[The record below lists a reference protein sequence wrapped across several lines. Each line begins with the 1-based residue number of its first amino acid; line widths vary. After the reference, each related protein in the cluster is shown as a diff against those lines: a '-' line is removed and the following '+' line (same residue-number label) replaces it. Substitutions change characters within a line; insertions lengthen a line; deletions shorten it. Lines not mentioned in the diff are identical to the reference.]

1 MKQLATYLKITSIK
15 RNAFA
20 RLVGISS
27 PYLTQILAGNKR
39 PSLDLA
45 FRIEKATNRLVPASC
60 WVSHQE
66 PSIDAEPS
74 ARSPSK

>member
-1 MKQLATYLKITSIK
+1 MKQLATYLEATKIK

-20 RLVGISS
+20 QSVGISA
-27 PYLTQILAGNKR
+27 PYLTQILAGMKR

-66 PSIDAEPS
+66 ASIDAEPT
-74 ARSPSK
+74 AGSPSK

>member
-1 MKQLATYLKITSIK
+1 MKQLATYLEATHIK

-20 RLVGISS
+20 QSVGISA
-27 PYLTQILAGNKR
+27 PYLTQILSRNKR

-66 PSIDAEPS
+66 PSIDTDPS
-74 ARSPSK
+74 AKAPSK

>member
-1 MKQLATYLKITSIK
+1 MEQLAAYLEATSIK

-20 RLVGISS
+20 QSVGISA
-27 PYLTQILAGNKR
+27 PYLTQILAGMKR

-45 FRIEKATNRLVPASC
+45 FRIEKVTNRLVPASC

-66 PSIDAEPS
+66 PSIDAQPI